1 MIESASDRERYS
13 QQASAFVNDLITSLR
28 TYRSYPDGHP
38 SVMAAARRVQ
48 ERLATLADGGFFTL
62 GVGRHA
68 LLANGEFIERNNH
81 RFGEFAVQ
89 LSSFGIVTLT
99 FSAELSLADLKGF
112 TVVIARSRDEVWAEG
127 GMQAA
132 LTRAGVVQIMAS
144 GIDPSLFTLSETKLS
159 EGEYEDPWDRF
170 LKEVMAGTFP
180 VGREK
185 LLQMLTT
192 DPDRLADEVGR
203 LLDQLPPAGRHISLQ
218 SLASIFAGIDFS
230 AESELPGKASLETL
244 LRFVLQLPLD
254 LRKDF
259 LLHLIASSGNG
270 TGFSEIL
277 LGRLPQELIL
287 ESLNSAQSSG
297 LQLPPLVLKLLRKLA
312 ATATDEPLPP
322 EESPPD
328 VLQEQIT
335 TLLKQ
340 QDLEDYLPAA
350 YRDVLFAIL
359 EADCLP
365 KADLQ
370 ILEALAATL
379 DPDYQERHTA
389 EVIVQIMKTVPAAER
404 AAGISAN
411 LSGMVPML
419 LAAGDLVT
427 LADLA
432 EAFRSEGVS
441 PPFADK
447 GFTADILS
455 LTKMVA
461 REQYPLLRSILLAVG
476 PPAIV
481 QILSALADEEN
492 RSLRWLYLDILQS
505 LGPEVRDAVIARLG
519 DSRWFYVRNLLL
531 LLGNFPDEETRM
543 QVRRFTSHPHPKVRT
558 EAIRTALLLRDPAAE
573 RILFQELAS
582 GDRERKL
589 AAVLA
594 AAASRSITVSHQI
607 LGIMTTHSTVY
618 YDLELKSAA
627 AQTLAAIG
635 DPQVLPELELFLCSR
650 NLFHPSKHL
659 QLKLEVVSS
668 LRRYSAHEA
677 DTFLGQLAAG
687 KNRKIAQAAVE
698 ALRAPKGKAP

>member
-1 MIESASDRERYS
+1 MIEPASYIDLHS
-13 QQASAFVNDLITSLR
+13 HPAAAFVGDLITCLR
-28 TYRSYPDGHP
+28 TTRSYPDGHP
-38 SVMAAARRVQ
+38 AVAAAARRVQ
-48 ERLATLADGGFFTL
+48 ERLAPLVDGGLFTL

-68 LLANGEFIERNNH
+68 LLANGEFIERNNQ
-81 RFGEFAVQ
+81 RFSEFAVQ
-89 LSSFGIVTLT
+89 LSSLGIVTLT
-99 FSAELSLADLKGF
+99 FAAGLSLADLKEF
-112 TVVIARSRDEVWAEG
+112 TAVIARSRDEVWVEG

-132 LTRAGVVQIMAS
+132 LTRAGVVRIMAR
-144 GIDPSLFTLSETKLS
+144 GIDPSLFTLSEMQPS

-170 LKEVMAGTFP
+170 LREVMAGSFP
-180 VGREK
+180 VGRDK
-185 LLQMLTT
+185 LLQMLMA
-192 DPDRLADEVGR
+192 DPDRLADELGR
-203 LLDQLPPAGRHISLQ
+203 LLDQLPPAGRQISLQ

-230 AESELPGKASLETL
+230 IESELPGKASLETL
-244 LRFVLQLPLD
+244 VRFVLQLPLD

-259 LLHLIASSGNG
+259 LLHLIASSGND

-312 ATATDEPLPP
+312 ATATEESLPP

-328 VLQEQIT
+328 VLQGKIT

-340 QDLEDYLPAA
+340 QDLEEYLPAA
-350 YRDVLFAIL
+350 YRDALFAIL
-359 EADCLP
+359 ETDRLP

-370 ILEALAATL
+370 ILETLAATL

-389 EVIVQIMKTVPAAER
+389 EVIVQIMKTVPAEER

-411 LSGMVPML
+411 LQGMIPML

-432 EAFRSEGVS
+432 EAFHSEGAS

-447 GFTADILS
+447 GFTADILT
-455 LTKMVA
+455 LAKMVP
-461 REQYPLLRSILLAVG
+461 REQYPLLRSILTAIG
-476 PPAIV
+476 APAIV
-481 QILSALADEEN
+481 QTLSALADEEN

-505 LGPEVRDAVIARLG
+505 LGAEVRDEVIARLG
-519 DSRWFYVRNLLL
+519 DSRWFFVRNLLL
-531 LLGNFPDEETRM
+531 LLGNFPDEETRR
-543 QVRRFTSHPHPKVRT
+543 QVRRFTSHAHPKVRT

-594 AAASRSITVSHQI
+594 AAASRSVAVARQI
-607 LGIMTTHSTVY
+607 LGIITTHTTVG

-627 AQTLAAIG
+627 VKTLAAIG
-635 DPQVLPELELFLCSR
+635 NPQILPELELFLCSR
-650 NLFHPSKHL
+650 NLFHPVKHL
-659 QLKLEVVSS
+659 QLKLDIVNS
-668 LRRYSAHEA
+668 LWRYSAHEA
-677 DTFLGQLAAG
+677 DAFLRQLAAG

-698 ALRAPKGKAP
+698 ALRAPKGEAP